1 MRNSVN
7 SITSFTIEEMQNFQD
22 KLFAVHITS
31 DIPRESKQ
39 IAGNT
44 DLLKKLIQHKI
55 NYAPLSKP
63 TLHWCLGR
71 AIPKFYNNN
80 YITQQER
87 ESSNEEQ
94 AKYAIITQLKNLFP
108 QLININFKYTIT
120 LDDYCLTNKD
130 YVLIPNDANPEP
142 WKMANIIYYN
152 PELMP
157 LKQAVIDFVKNQ
169 NGIIIK
175 EELEKISDTNIN
187 FLHKYVLEFNQEN
200 IYYVREK
207 DPCVFNNIIQEL
219 GISFGTD
226 EEIVSGYFLG
236 YLEGIQEKI
245 TSFMLDLITSD
256 KVEFGYTIEYI
267 ELLEYS
273 AKCIQKRLSDMINN
287 CPHFSVS
294 VKERFNQQQKNF
306 YTWLKIYELEKYL
319 YTQHYKTLMGA
330 DKTLV
335 NSLINNLNQPL
346 EKLLIFIEKTCH
358 LFKEC
363 VELNIEKY
371 YLEEIYLIGI
381 SFFRKILL
389 EDFIQISC
397 FSNNPGHILLYV
409 LAHIKNGAVF
419 EANNLDADVMLKLL
433 NTAFINLLKIANH
446 QHNLYVQKIL
456 TTTLENV
463 ISINSYTD
471 EPIIYGGKDV
481 VAFLANKCEFF
492 NQFLMLNSNILN
504 TNYNIN
510 DFQEYDNLEN
520 QYSKKLLFLYNNKE
534 RWLPMVKPP
543 STVNLE
549 KKNVGSIWLKPAT
562 IVNLEKNN
570 ISSIWLKP
578 TSPINLEQNKVG
590 SIWLKLPS
598 TVNLEK
604 IKYLI

>member
-7 SITSFTIEEMQNFQD
+7 SITSFSIEEMQNFQD

-31 DIPRESKQ
+31 DIPRASKQ

-44 DLLKKLIQHKI
+44 NLLKNLIQHNI
-55 NYAPLSKP
+55 NYAPLNKP

-80 YITQQER
+80 YINQQER

-120 LDDYCLTNKD
+120 LDDYELTNKD
-130 YVLIPNDANPEP
+130 YILLPNNTDPTP

-152 PELMP
+152 PESIP
-157 LKQAVIDFVKNQ
+157 LKQAVIDFIKNQ

-207 DPCVFNNIIQEL
+207 DPCIFNNIIQEP

-226 EEIVSGYFLG
+226 EEIVSGCLLG

-245 TSFMLDLITSD
+245 TSFMLDLIASD

-273 AKCIQKRLSDMINN
+273 AKCIQKRLSDTINN
-287 CPHFSVS
+287 CPRFSTS
-294 VKERFNQQQKNF
+294 VKERFNQQQQIF
-306 YTWLKIYELEKYL
+306 YTWLKIYELEKHL
-319 YTQHYKTLMGA
+319 HTQHYKTLMGA
-330 DKTLV
+330 DKTHI
-335 NSLINNLNQPL
+335 NSLINNLHQPFD
-346 EKLLIFIEKTCH
+346 KLLIFIEKNCH
-358 LFKEC
+358 SFKEC
-363 VELNIEKY
+363 IELNIEKY
-371 YLEEIYLIGI
+371 YLEKIYLIGI
-381 SFFRKILL
+381 AFFRKILL
-389 EDFIQISC
+389 EDFMQISC

-419 EANNLDADVMLKLL
+419 EADNLDADIILKLL
-433 NTAFINLLKIANH
+433 NTAFINLVKIANH
-446 QHNLYVQKIL
+446 QNNLYVQKIL

-471 EPIIYGGKDV
+471 EPIIYGGKEV
-481 VAFLANKCEFF
+481 IAFLANKCEFF
-492 NQFLMLNSNILN
+492 NEFLITHSNILN

-510 DFQEYDNLEN
+510 DFQEYDNIE
-520 QYSKKLLFLYNNKE
+520 QQHSKKLLYLYNNKE
-534 RWLPMVKPP
+534 RWFHMVKPP

-549 KKNVGSIWLKPAT
+549 KKNVGSIWLKQAST
-562 IVNLEKNN
+562 ISLEKKN
-570 ISSIWLKP
+570 
-578 TSPINLEQNKVG
+578 VG
-590 SIWLKLPS
+590 SIWLKQAS
-598 TVNLEK
+598 TINLEK
-604 IKYLI
+604 KNVGSKTTFNRKFRKNKIFNLDL